1 MNHYAAIVL
10 ALAGIVHLLPAVGIA
25 GRERLHALYGVELDD
40 PAVLLLMR
48 HRAVMFAAI
57 GLLMLIAAIVPA
69 WRLPAAAVGL
79 LSTAGYC
86 LLAGRPGGWSVPL
99 RRLWWIDLPLA
110 VGLAVVVVEALLGG
124 VMSGG

>member
-1 MNHYAAIVL
+1 MTHVAMIVL
-10 ALAGIVHLLPAVGIA
+10 ALAGIVHLLPAVGVT
-25 GRERLHALYGVELDD
+25 GRQRLRGLYGVELDD

-57 GLLMLIAAIVPA
+57 GLLMLIAAFVPV
-69 WRLPAAAVGL
+69 WRLPAATVGL

-86 LLAGRPGGWSVPL
+86 LLAGRPGAWSAPL

-110 VGLAVVVVEALLGG
+110 AALAVVVIDAVLAGA
-124 VMSGG
+124 MSGG